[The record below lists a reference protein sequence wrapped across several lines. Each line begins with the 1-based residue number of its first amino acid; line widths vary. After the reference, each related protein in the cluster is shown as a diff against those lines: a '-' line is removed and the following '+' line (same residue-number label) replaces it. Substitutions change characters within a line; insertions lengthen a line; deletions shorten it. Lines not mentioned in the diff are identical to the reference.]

1 MSDELMLQ
9 YERLEQKVAERTQE
23 LEISKV
29 RNFGAPLILVYT
41 ELCVV
46 SPLTSCTESSRG
58 RQREQDFIHCEY
70 IP

>member
-29 RNFGAPLILVYT
+29 SFIQTPFNVPT
-41 ELCVV
+41 DLCHWKIN
-46 SPLTSCTESSRG
+46 C
-58 RQREQDFIHCEY
+58 
-70 IP
+70 